1 VPRERDLSSLNKGRK
16 KGVGWKGT
24 AEVEN
29 EKYEV
34 RGEDAISRNGPRWAL
49 LLAGSNSRRGVNCP
63 QSREEKWREE
73 EEEKERE
80 RERQRERDRERQRE
94 RERERGERGRG
105 RERES

>member
-1 VPRERDLSSLNKGRK
+1 MPNRYATERDLSSLNKGRK
-16 KGVGWKGT
+16 KGIGWKGT

-63 QSREEKWREE
+63 QSREEKWRG
-73 EEEKERE
+73 R
-80 RERQRERDRERQRE
+80 RRE
-94 RERERGERGRG
+94 RERERESERGEGEGEGG
-105 RERES
+105 REKAKV